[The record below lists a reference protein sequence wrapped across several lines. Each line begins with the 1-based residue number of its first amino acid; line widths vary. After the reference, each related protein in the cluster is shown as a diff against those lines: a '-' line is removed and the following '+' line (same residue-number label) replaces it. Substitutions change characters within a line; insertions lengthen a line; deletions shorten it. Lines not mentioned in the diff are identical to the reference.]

1 MLPSVGLGVQHF
13 LRRKK
18 KLEVK
23 AEGFFKTLTHTV
35 VFIVFL
41 PLVTVRRTFTRAY
54 ILLKLVFLEPNN
66 SKLRKRAQDMNKI
79 INVLERIP
87 GGILFSYQF
96 ILLFDGTTLNEDFVA
111 IPSLAIALV
120 AHFFICIYSLAA
132 NASKR
137 NFPLLFISLT
147 LELGYRWLVLS
158 AIMFMNKTVG
168 GAMIGVLS
176 LMYFCNVCLNGTCVE
191 DGVYDWIG
199 SYSSPFLTQIE
210 DKFSEK

>member
-1 MLPSVGLGVQHF
+1 MLPSVGLWVQNF
-13 LRRKK
+13 LRGKK
-18 KLEVK
+18 KAKVK
-23 AEGFFKTLTHTV
+23 ANGFFKTLAHTFV
-35 VFIVFL
+35 YLVFL

-54 ILLKLVFLEPNN
+54 ILLKLAFLEPNN
-66 SKLRKRAQDMNKI
+66 YKLRKRAQDMNKI

-87 GGILFSYQF
+87 EGILGLYINF
-96 ILLFDGTTLNEDFVA
+96 EDHRISMHNIIIF
-111 IPSLAIALV
+111 L
-120 AHFFICIYSLAA
+120 ICVYSLAT

-137 NFPLLFISLT
+137 NFFLLFISLT

-168 GAMIGVLS
+168 GAMIGALS
-176 LMYFCNVCLNGTCVE
+176 VMYFCNVCLNGTGIE

-199 SYSSPFLTQIE
+199 SYSSPLLTQIE